1 MRRFCGIICNRND
14 SFRFASSSFIKH
26 VGNLR
31 NVGISA
37 HIDSGKTT
45 VTERILFYT
54 GRIDKIHEVKGGTE
68 VGATMDSMEL
78 EKERGI
84 TIRSAATQCKWGEHL
99 INIIDTPGHVDF
111 TIEVER
117 ALRVLDGAIM
127 LMCGVGGVQ
136 SQTLTVDR
144 QMRRYGVPRVCFINK
159 LDRDNA
165 NPRRALKMARE
176 RLGVNAAFV
185 QLNMGV
191 AQDFEGVV
199 DIIES
204 RAVYFDGKHG
214 EKLRFEEIPSYIVE
228 DVVLA
233 RKELIGKLAEC
244 DSEMEDV
251 FLNDIEPTAQQIHFA
266 IRRAT
271 IANKF
276 VPVLMGS
283 AYKNKGV
290 QLLLDAVCRY
300 LPSPMEKKNSGY
312 CVKKVKDDDGNITN
326 VKGESVP
333 LVADDELPFVAVV
346 FKLEETKKTG
356 LLNYIRVYQGKM
368 KREHLMNVRNGKTFL
383 PQKLVRMHANS
394 TEQIDE
400 VKAGDICA
408 IQGEIDATSGDTIVK
423 ATLTSGQLVAC
434 EDMYVPPRV
443 ISASVKVKDDRD
455 VGKVRDRISAFMR
468 EDPTF
473 FFYRNTETN
482 EDIVE
487 GMGELHLDIYIERL
501 RREYG
506 LEVELGKPTVNYR
519 EVITE
524 RKEFDFVY
532 KRQSGGAGQWA
543 HLKGY
548 IEVLP
553 IDMSVEKGLKN
564 KVTVKCSNGDIREA
578 LQKSVVKQLERKIFV
593 KGELMGAPV
602 WGVHFHLSGGAM
614 HEVDSTD
621 IAFRNATQELWET
634 LLPQLKPTLVEPYMA
649 VEITVPADCMTDV
662 ATEFAKR
669 EGVVT
674 ETTIDGKDAVI
685 HGEAALDTMS
695 GFISDLRR
703 LTKGQGDF
711 GMHFKEYRA
720 MQQYKAQ
727 RCMDERNKEIGRK
740 LYNLGGL

>member
-1 MRRFCGIICNRND
+1 MRRFCDVVFYPNR
-14 SFRFASSSFIKH
+14 FYRLASSAFLKNIDK
-26 VGNLR
+26 LR
-31 NVGISA
+31 NIGISA

-54 GRIDKIHEVKGGTE
+54 GRIDKIHEVKGGSE

-84 TIRSAATQCKWGEHL
+84 TIRSAATQCKWGDHL

-117 ALRVLDGAIM
+117 ALRVLDGAVM

-144 QMRRYGVPRVCFINK
+144 QMKRYGVPRVCFINK

-165 NPRRALKMARE
+165 NPRRALEMARE
-176 RLGVNAAFV
+176 RLGVNAAFIH
-185 QLNMGV
+185 LNMGV

-199 DIIES
+199 DVIES
-204 RAVYFDGKHG
+204 RAVYFDGKNG
-214 EKLRFEEIPSYIVE
+214 EKIRFEDIPSYIAD
-228 DVVLA
+228 DVVA
-233 RKELIGKLAEC
+233 TRKELISRLADC
-244 DSEMEDV
+244 DAEMEDV
-251 FLNDIEPTAQQIHFA
+251 FLNDVEPTAEQIHSA
-266 IRRAT
+266 IRRTT

-276 VPVLMGS
+276 VPVLVGS
-283 AYKNKGV
+283 AYKNKGI

-300 LPSPMEKKNSGY
+300 LPSPMEKPNSGY
-312 CVKKVKDDDGNITN
+312 SVTKVKDDEGNVAN
-326 VKGESVP
+326 VKGEIVPLATDDEKP
-333 LVADDELPFVAVV
+333 LVAAI

-368 KREHLMNVRNGKTFL
+368 RREHLMNVRSGKTFL

-394 TEQIDE
+394 TDQIDE
-400 VKAGDICA
+400 VRAGDICA
-408 IQGEIDATSGDTIVK
+408 IQGEIDASSGDTIVK
-423 ATLTSGQLVAC
+423 AGVTAGQLITC

-443 ISASVKVKDDRD
+443 ISASVKINNDRD
-455 VGKVRDRISAFMR
+455 SSKLRERMGAFMR

-473 FFYRNTETN
+473 CFYRNTETN

-501 RREYG
+501 KREYD
-506 LEVELGKPTVNYR
+506 LEVVLGKPTVNYR

-543 HLKGY
+543 QLKGF
-548 IEVLP
+548 IDVLP
-553 IDMSVEKGLKN
+553 IDMSVEKGVKN
-564 KVTVKCSNGDIREA
+564 KVTVKCSNGDVREA

-621 IAFRNATQELWET
+621 LAFRNATQELWET
-634 LLPQLKPTLVEPYMA
+634 LLPQLKPTLVEPYMV
-649 VEITVPADCMTDV
+649 VEITVPSTCMTDV
-662 ATEFAKR
+662 STEFAKR

-674 ETTIDGKDAVI
+674 ETTISGTDAI
-685 HGEAALDTMS
+685 IRGETALDTMF

-711 GMHFKEYRA
+711 GMQFKEYRP

-727 RCMDERNKEIGRK
+727 CRMDERNKDLGRK
-740 LYNLGGL
+740 LYRLSGQ